1 MTARTASWPVTT
13 GQRWRKCF
21 STSRAAGFR
30 KRRHERTRF
39 DRRDRAAS
47 HQRDDPSL
55 LVSFA
60 VVMAAAIGTALLAGA
75 ADRYLGVP
83 ADLHRPKCRVFR
95 APRPHL
101 DPRPDPVGHSVPP
114 P

>member
-47 HQRDDPSL
+47 HQRNDPAL

-60 VVMAAAIGTALLAGA
+60 VVLAAAIGTALLAGA
-75 ADRYLGVP
+75 ADRHLGFS
-83 ADLHRPKCRVFR
+83 ADLHRPKFR
-95 APRPHL
+95 GFFPRPRPL
-101 DPRPDPVGHSVPP
+101 YPPPRPLGHPF
-114 P
+114 

>member
-47 HQRDDPSL
+47 HQRDDPAL

-60 VVMAAAIGTALLAGA
+60 VVMAAAIWIALFARA
-75 ADRYLGVP
+75 ADRHLGVS
-83 ADLHRPKCRVFR
+83 ADLHRPKYPGFLARR
-95 APRPHL
+95 RHADR
-101 DPRPDPVGHSVPP
+101 R
-114 P
+114 